1 MDPAELR
8 RRNLIADDAYPATGA
23 SGIKFEK
30 LSHHASLDK
39 LLAMM
44 DYEGLRA
51 EQAGLRATRHPS
63 RHRAS
68 PPSSR

>member
-8 RRNLIADDAYPATGA
+8 RRNLFADDAYPATGA

-39 LLAMM
+39 ILKML
-44 DYEGLRA
+44 DYEALRPNKRSCA
-51 EQAGLRATRHPS
+51 NAAFIA
-63 RHRAS
+63 AS
-68 PPSSR
+68 ALPRSSR